1 MVNLTVCQ
9 ECGMGGEEGAYQHKM
24 SCSVRRSQG
33 MARALAKLHQEEDPN
48 GVAQHAPGAKLD
60 AGKVDAELVF
70 ESFPNALL
78 AVAKVATFGANKYTR
93 GGWKSVKDGIVRYDA
108 AHMRH
113 KLKRLSGEKLDQ
125 DSKLAHRFHE
135 AWNAL
140 AALELELMK
149 ETE

>member
-1 MVNLTVCQ
+1 MSSTRCPN
-9 ECGMGGEEGAYQHKM
+9 CGMYYGRHTLSCAFNRKYGMPEEA
-24 SCSVRRSQG
+24 
-33 MARALAKLHQEEDPN
+33 DPH
-48 GVAQHAPGAKLD
+48 GVSQHAPGAKLD

-113 KLKRLSGEKLDQ
+113 KLKRLSGEKLDP
-125 DSKLAHRFHE
+125 DSKLDHRFHE

-140 AALELELMK
+140 AALELELLK
-149 ETE
+149 ESE